1 MTVGCRRRGVDIE
14 IQVLDTGI
22 GIATEHPREIFR
34 EFYQVTNVTRN
45 REQWLHLGLAILRR
59 SADLLGAKIW
69 VTSTPGKGSMFSVR
83 VPRAEPTPETIA
95 PPCPPIS
102 PNVPRRTVL
111 AVDDGHDVLSATILL
126 LDLFGHD
133 IIPASTIDEALAA
146 TRENYAAI
154 DLVLSDYRLGD
165 GINGIDVIRSVREM
179 LNRHVDAALITGDTA
194 PDRLRDAAA
203 SGFTLL
209 HKPLDADKLRQLLD

>member
-1 MTVGCRRRGVDIE
+1 
-14 IQVLDTGI
+14 
-22 GIATEHPREIFR
+22 
-34 EFYQVTNVTRN
+34 
-45 REQWLHLGLAILRR
+45 
-59 SADLLGAKIW
+59 
-69 VTSTPGKGSMFSVR
+69 

-95 PPCPPIS
+95 PPCPSVS

-111 AVDDGHDVLSATILL
+111 VVDDDHDVLSATTLL
-126 LDLFGHD
+126 LDLLGHD

-146 TRENYAAI
+146 TRENHAAI

-165 GINGIDVIRSVREM
+165 GINGMDVIRGVREV

-194 PDRLRDAAA
+194 SGHLRDAAA

-209 HKPLDADKLRQLLD
+209 HKPLDADKLRQLLN